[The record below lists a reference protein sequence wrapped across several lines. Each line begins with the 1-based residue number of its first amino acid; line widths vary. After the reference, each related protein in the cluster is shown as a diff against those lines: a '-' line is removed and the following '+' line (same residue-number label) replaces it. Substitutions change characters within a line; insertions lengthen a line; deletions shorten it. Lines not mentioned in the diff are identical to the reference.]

1 VSIAIPFRT
10 SDTSLMDTL
19 CRSAAFDAC
28 PESLLLVE
36 KGRIFHA
43 NHGAALLFGYKSAAA
58 LQGQPLGNFI
68 PHNRAC
74 TLLDVRQTSGTAC
87 GYPGCELTG
96 KRQDG
101 TSLRMEAFCARFGV
115 QDRSLLVI
123 SLHDITQRERRRV
136 FRDSEKRFRTIFQ
149 AAAMGITQCTIDGR
163 VVESNPAVQRMLG
176 YSREE
181 LRGMHFRDFTHPDDV
196 DADLQLFQ
204 EVVAGKRDSYQIEI
218 RYLRKD
224 KSSGWVRLN
233 VSLVRG
239 PDGSPEFVI
248 GMTEE
253 ITEQKRAE
261 QRLREAQKIEA
272 IGRLVGG
279 VAHDFNNLLTGIML
293 YCDLLT
299 SGLEKGSRL
308 RNHAEEIRMAGEQG
322 AALIQQLLAIGRQQ
336 VVEPRVLSLNDV
348 ISDTRNL
355 LSRLIRENIR
365 LVFHLADDLGKVKID
380 PTQVQQILLNLVLNG
395 RDAMADGGLITI
407 QTKNCP
413 GPAKCGDD
421 SAAGTVCLRVTDTGC
436 GMDAETRSRLFEP
449 FFTTKRPG
457 QGNGLGLATIYNV
470 VKQNGGSIEIES
482 EPGQG
487 TQVCIL
493 LPRAKEEAEAQAA
506 VSDAIPGGCETV
518 LLVDDNSSVRNSV
531 HRVLSDCG
539 YRVLEAVHGPDALTI
554 AERHKAGN
562 IDLLLTDLSLPG
574 MSGRELARQMRA
586 MRPTLKVLYITGYNH
601 KHNTED
607 SNESIVL
614 FRKPFTGSELARKL
628 REVLDDKIPSGKT
641 ERE

>member
-1 VSIAIPFRT
+1 MSVAIPFRT
-10 SDTSLMDTL
+10 SDASLMDTL
-19 CRSAAFDAC
+19 CRSTAFDAC

-43 NHGAALLFGYKSAAA
+43 NHGAALLFGYRSPAE
-58 LQGQPLGNFI
+58 LEGQPLGNFI
-68 PHNRAC
+68 PENRAC

-87 GYPGCELTG
+87 GYPGCQLTG

-101 TSLRMEAFCARFGV
+101 TKARMEAFCARFGV
-115 QDRSLLVI
+115 QDRSFLVI

-136 FRDSEKRFRTIFQ
+136 VRDSDKRFRTIFH

-181 LRGMHFRDFTHPDDV
+181 LRGMHFRDFTHADDL
-196 DADLQLFQ
+196 DADLQLFE
-204 EVVAGKRDSYQIEI
+204 EVVAGKRESYQIEI

-308 RNHAEEIRMAGEQG
+308 WNHAEEIRMAGEQG

-348 ISDTRNL
+348 VSDTGNL

-380 PTQVQQILLNLVLNG
+380 PTQVQQILLNLVLNA
-395 RDAMADGGLITI
+395 RDAMHDGGVITV
-407 QTKNCP
+407 QTKNCA
-413 GPAKCGDD
+413 GPVMCSDE
-421 SAAGTVCLRVTDTGC
+421 SASGTVCLRVTDTGC
-436 GMDAETRSRLFEP
+436 GMDAETQKSPARGMAWDWPRFITSSNRMVEASKSKAHLGRGHRS
-449 FFTTKRPG
+449 
-457 QGNGLGLATIYNV
+457 A
-470 VKQNGGSIEIES
+470 S
-482 EPGQG
+482 
-487 TQVCIL
+487 C
-493 LPRAKEEAEAQAA
+493 
-506 VSDAIPGGCETV
+506 C
-518 LLVDDNSSVRNSV
+518 
-531 HRVLSDCG
+531 RV
-539 YRVLEAVHGPDALTI
+539 
-554 AERHKAGN
+554 
-562 IDLLLTDLSLPG
+562 
-574 MSGRELARQMRA
+574 
-586 MRPTLKVLYITGYNH
+586 
-601 KHNTED
+601 
-607 SNESIVL
+607 
-614 FRKPFTGSELARKL
+614 
-628 REVLDDKIPSGKT
+628 
-641 ERE
+641 

>member
-1 VSIAIPFRT
+1 MSIAIPFRT
-10 SDTSLMDTL
+10 SDITLMDSL
-19 CRSAAFDAC
+19 CRSAAFEAC

-43 NHGAALLFGYKSAAA
+43 NHGAALLFGYNTPAE
-58 LQGQPLGNFI
+58 LEGQPLANFI
-68 PHNRAC
+68 PQNRAC

-87 GYPGCELTG
+87 GYPGCQLTG

-101 TSLRMEAFCARFGV
+101 TSARMEAFCARFGV
-115 QDRSLLVI
+115 QERSFLVI

-136 FRDSEKRFRTIFQ
+136 VRDSEKRFRTIFQ
-149 AAAMGITQCTIDGR
+149 AAAMGIIQCTIDGR

-181 LRGMHFRDFTHPDDV
+181 LRGMRFHDFTHPEDV

-204 EVVAGKRDSYQIEI
+204 EVVAGKRESYQIEI

-299 SGLEKGSRL
+299 GGLEKGSRL
-308 RNHAEEIRMAGEQG
+308 WNHAEEIRMAGEQG

-336 VVEPRVLSLNDV
+336 VVEPRVLSLNHV
-348 ISDTRNL
+348 VSDTGNL

-365 LVFHLADDLGKVKID
+365 LVFQLADDLGKVRID
-380 PTQVQQILLNLVLNG
+380 PTQVQQILLNLVLNA
-395 RDAMADGGLITI
+395 RDAMSDGGVITV
-407 QTKNCP
+407 QTENSA
-413 GPAKCGDD
+413 GPMKCSDR
-421 SAAGTVCLRVTDTGC
+421 SASDTVCLRVTDSGC

-449 FFTTKRPG
+449 FFTTKKPG

-470 VKQNGGSIEIES
+470 VKQNGGTIEIES
-482 EPGQG
+482 EPGHG

-493 LPRAKEEAEAQAA
+493 LPRVKDEAQAPVVVCQA
-506 VSDAIPGGCETV
+506 VPGGSETV

-539 YRVLEAVHGPDALTI
+539 YKVLEAVHGPDALKL
-554 AERHKAGN
+554 AERQKAER
-562 IDLLLTDLSLPG
+562 IDLLLTDLALPG
-574 MSGRELARQMRA
+574 MSGRELARQLRA
-586 MRPTLKVLYITGYNH
+586 IRPNLKVLYITGYNH
-601 KHNTED
+601 KHNAED
-607 SNESIVL
+607 WHESVVL

-628 REVLDDKIPSGKT
+628 REVLDDNKSPSGKS
-641 ERE
+641 